1 MSKYPAPQTDGH
13 ICMDMGKETQEQE
26 QEQGHE
32 HGHGHGHTS
41 MDTYANMDKGIWT
54 HELCTWIN

>member
-1 MSKYPAPQTDGH
+1 
-13 ICMDMGKETQEQE
+13 MDMGKETQEQE